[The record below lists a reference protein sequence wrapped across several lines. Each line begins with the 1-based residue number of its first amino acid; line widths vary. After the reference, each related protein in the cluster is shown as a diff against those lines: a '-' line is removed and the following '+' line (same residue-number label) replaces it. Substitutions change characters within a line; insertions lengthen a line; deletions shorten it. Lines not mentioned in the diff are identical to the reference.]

1 MTDHMTQTDHPTEL
15 DQFLTRL
22 AQEEAAAKTIA
33 NYQSDLSLFAR
44 WFRESTG
51 EDFAA
56 AAVTPTDLRDYRAYV
71 LTTKQSSPATV
82 NRHLAAL
89 KRFFRFAHAQGWVTE
104 DPTAVVKGVQ
114 RVQVA
119 PKALAKRDVDKL
131 LRAAERYGSKRDLA
145 ILATLRHTGLRVG
158 ELTALRLGD
167 VEISDRKGEVVV
179 RSGKGGKYR
188 VVPLNL
194 DARRAIAAYQ
204 EVRPQVVDT
213 HLFIG
218 QRGTGLTVRAVEK
231 LVEKYARLA
240 GLPAVS
246 PHTLRHTFG
255 KHALD
260 AGVDLVTV
268 SRLLG
273 HERLETTAIYTTPSA
288 ADLATAVAK
297 LEADHL
303 GGTEV
308 D

>member
-1 MTDHMTQTDHPTEL
+1 MSQV

-22 AQEEAAAKTIA
+22 AQEEAAAKTVA
-33 NYQSDLSLFAR
+33 NYKSDLGLFAR
-44 WFRESTG
+44 WFRDTTG

-56 AAVTPTDLRDYRAYV
+56 AAITPTDLREYRSYL
-71 LTTKQSSPATV
+71 LTTKRSSPATV

-89 KRFFRFAHAQGWVTE
+89 KRFFRFAQATGWVTE
-104 DPTAVVKGVQ
+104 DPTLVVKGIATVPI
-114 RVQVA
+114 A
-119 PKALAKRDVDKL
+119 PKALSKRDVDKL
-131 LRAAERYGSKRDLA
+131 LRAAERYGSTRDRA
-145 ILATLRHTGLRVG
+145 ILAILRHTGIRVG
-158 ELTALRLGD
+158 ELTSLRLGD
-167 VEISDRKGEVVV
+167 VAIGERKGELVV
-179 RSGKGGKYR
+179 RAGKGGKYR

-194 DARRAIAAYQ
+194 DARRALGAYL

-213 HLFIG
+213 HLFVG
-218 QRGTGLTVRAVEK
+218 QRGTGLTIRAVEK

-240 GLPAVS
+240 GLPDVS
-246 PHTLRHTFG
+246 PHVLRHTFG

-288 ADLATAVAK
+288 ADLEAAVAR
-297 LEADHL
+297 LEADAVHGEGP
-303 GGTEV
+303 GGQR